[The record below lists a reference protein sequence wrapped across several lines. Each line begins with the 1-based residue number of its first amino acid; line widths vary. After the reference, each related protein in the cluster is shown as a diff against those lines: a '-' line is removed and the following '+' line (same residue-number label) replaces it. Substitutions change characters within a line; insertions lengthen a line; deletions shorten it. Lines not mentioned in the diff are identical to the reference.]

1 MPIYEYECQDCKEEF
16 ELLVFSSS
24 KADDVE
30 CPKCHS
36 RNVRRK
42 LSLFGTRSSGGSFS
56 SVSSSSCSTYVG
68 GG

>member
-1 MPIYEYECQDCKEEF
+1 MPIYEYECQDCHEEF
-16 ELLVFSSS
+16 EKLVFSSA

-42 LSLFGTRSSGGSFS
+42 ISLFGSFGSGEGFS
-56 SVSSSSCSTYVG
+56 SVGSSCSTYTG